1 MDEKV
6 CELLDILVENS
17 KFVTRKCPCKSA
29 FQNNLF
35 ADVCDPAG
43 YSVPSGPWNYILP
56 CCVVP
61 YMPSQTT
68 EKIREMLE
76 MIRAEM
82 NSIIPHFKPI
92 RQAGFCLGQQYAK

>member
-1 MDEKV
+1 M
-6 CELLDILVENS
+6 
-17 KFVTRKCPCKSA
+17 
-29 FQNNLF
+29 
-35 ADVCDPAG
+35 
-43 YSVPSGPWNYILP
+43 PSGPWNYILP

-92 RQAGFCLGQQYAK
+92 DKQAFVSVSNMQNKTNLCLLNLICAVPFVQPFD